1 MPCLSEKSLR
11 FAKLDLFVSGG
22 VSPSL
27 PLLDVREYV
36 SGLPLRPFLPDTK
49 ISAFAPVAFTFSSA
63 NALNVLRTLLGVE
76 GDAKHGDYLES
87 LLARYIHCT

>member
-11 FAKLDLFVSGG
+11 FAKLDLFVPCC
-22 VSPSL
+22 VSPLL
-27 PLLDVREYV
+27 PLLDVRVYV
-36 SGLPLRPFLPDTK
+36 SGLPLRLSLPDTK
-49 ISAFAPVAFTFSSA
+49 ISAFFPLLYVFLGDV
-63 NALNVLRTLLGVE
+63 LNVLRTLLGIG